1 VQKRRL
7 ARLLL
12 VVALGAG
19 SAGGLAAC
27 GGSKAGDGI
36 TSPPSTS
43 K

>member
-1 VQKRRL
+1 MQKRRL

-12 VVALGAG
+12 VAALAG
-19 SAGGLAAC
+19 GWAGGLAAC
-27 GGSKAGDGI
+27 GGSKAGDGV